1 MDFIYSFNRMN
12 LRSFKFYFIIH
23 YKHKGYYKVDLDC
36 GYLKVNHAEREFD
49 YLLTNITKDGQTNG
63 EIIRKYRKMNT

>member
-1 MDFIYSFNRMN
+1 MHAIMDFIYSFNRMN
-12 LRSFKFYFIIH
+12 RRSFKFYFIIH

-49 YLLTNITKDGQTNG
+49 YLLTNIT
-63 EIIRKYRKMNT
+63 IRWTDEW